1 MQKLLLLT
9 LLILCG
15 CGGLPGPSVPMQQ
28 GKTLELANAAIRACA
43 QFAPRG
49 GQNAIVGGYVTGVLL
64 GGVIVGPIIV
74 ASNAENIRA
83 QGEATAVDRCL
94 ANSGFIRRDLTPAEV
109 SALNSSGPEQ
119 RRRLLDHLVGGGTLE
134 TFGTT

>member
-1 MQKLLLLT
+1 MQKLPLLA

-28 GKTLELANAAIRACA
+28 GQTLELANAAIRSCA

-64 GGVIVGPIIV
+64 GGIIVGPIVV

-83 QGEATAVDRCL
+83 QGEASAVDRCL
-94 ANSGFIRRDLTPAEV
+94 GDSGFIRRDLTPAEL

-119 RRRLLDHLVGGGTLE
+119 RRRLLDHLVSGGTLE
-134 TFGTT
+134 VFAAT